1 MIQEQVF
8 STKPFDAWI
17 ALEAVDKRAN
27 IARGYHLDV
36 SRDLFGHWVITRRWG
51 RLGAKRQVSALSFDT
66 ETSRDRFLR
75 DILRRRASAK
85 KRIGIPY
92 KPVDAST
99 GAWDFF
105 GPMLLA

>member
-1 MIQEQVF
+1 MIQDQAL
-8 STKPFDAWI
+8 SPKAFDAWI
-17 ALEAVDKRAN
+17 ALEAVDEKAN

-51 RLGAKRQVSALSFDT
+51 RIGQKRQISALSF
-66 ETSRDRFLR
+66 ESEPARDRFLR

-92 KPVDAST
+92 KPVDASE
-99 GAWDFF
+99 GAWGFF
-105 GPMLLA
+105 GPMLLG